1 MLAEERHTPKAVS
14 FRVLLPGANNTQGTT
29 THLKEPEVKK
39 RLELSAQKAAQG
51 PQITIEDISNK
62 LQRAEEKRKLSQ
74 TQHISPKVEER
85 RLNAW
90 ENKKYYE
97 KQQMEHLR

>member
-1 MLAEERHTPKAVS
+1 MMLAEERHTPKAVS
-14 FRVLLPGANNTQGTT
+14 FRVILPTDNTKM
-29 THLKEPEVKK
+29 KENPKVKK
-39 RLELSAQKAAQG
+39 RLEQSAQKAAQG

-62 LQRAEEKRKLSQ
+62 LQRAEEKRKITLN
-74 TQHISPKVEER
+74 QHQPSPRIEQR

-97 KQQMEHLR
+97 K